1 MSEQTKLAGSGAKM
15 SELAEKQILDMSVW
29 LLASAWSLI
38 ITVAIFG
45 DSIR

>member
-1 MSEQTKLAGSGAKM
+1 M

>member
-1 MSEQTKLAGSGAKM
+1 MSEKAKF
-15 SELAEKQILDMSVW
+15 AEQQILEMSVW

-38 ITVAIFG
+38 VTVAIFG